1 MDPLYNDDDGEH
13 RIRVLFNDPIHK
25 EEIVGN
31 KNIITQ
37 IEETKVRTNGAVII
51 IISMIGIIPPE
62 KQRITPCAVKET
74 WVDPTQ
80 LDLTKAKNRI
90 KENLKRQ
97 FTSILPQA
105 QKKISRYNDRDR
117 GPIRVEMDCAPNK
130 VFSACDQVR
139 KNVGKASRVI
149 FYYNGH
155 GAMSCAHPS
164 SENGR
169 SIWVVNEPDKKRYIK
184 FETPSIL
191 YTVVSLTNLMERL
204 EAPALYIW
212 DCDNAGLIVQRFNEI
227 AREKKEIWKNA
238 GRDTPEPRFEEECL
252 HLAACSK
259 DQVLPQ
265 NPEMPADMYT
275 SCLTSTVKTALHYWF
290 HQQKITNIHIIDCI
304 EYLDNIPG
312 KYSARSTMAGELDW
326 VLTAVL
332 DTLAWQIEPDY
343 DRFKELFRNC
353 KPVGL
358 LFRGHI
364 LADRV
369 MRAYNVA
376 PVTHPRLPSLAGHP
390 LWRSWDLALDSI
402 MTELSLR
409 KIRPSRPALHGQ
421 ISTFFFDQLTEFKVN
436 LTQYGKHDKV
446 DSRQLPVLLQMLMSA
461 QYRTETLELVG
472 KFLDRGPYAVQKF
485 LDVGILPYIRQLLTT
500 PSRDYKYIMVLIWA
514 KILATDRRHSTADV
528 VLNQPECRRFFVNML
543 NDPDMRLQT
552 RAMSCFCLSILAKN
566 SQKNQEILL
575 GENLIKELDDCLMDM
590 SSPNKSSK
598 LQNCAVLCLAN
609 LWDRNEKALW
619 ASVRAN
625 TIDNHV
631 IKLLDHPHPETRTS
645 AVYALGT
652 FLNTRRKES
661 DHGESIEHRIAS
673 NLLKTCGDGSPL
685 VRKEVVVALSR
696 YVQQYEQRFQSAA
709 VTVNEE
715 VMTIR
720 QRVSICEDEESVSTS
735 PSLNKKLAL
744 KNTLLSPQSRL
755 TSGNKFVETWKC
767 LKGLEKDPHQEV
779 RELASKVVFYIEK
792 NIPKLHNSRKSSET
806 AIGSDSSPE
815 SRSSPGSN
823 LSNLGLMGPTSPIV
837 YHYSQYSS
845 KRTIFGK
852 GPKFEEFEEE
862 RPPTHPEESPAQ
874 IVKTEF
880 PDWCEASFAKPLL
893 SKGQESDPNSELFV
907 HNQIRDRK
915 HAEKKRK
922 ARAELEKRG
931 HEKIEAQI
939 FGIKHNSRPHRVNF
953 HPFEPYIYVVDDT
966 YCSILD
972 FECSQTVHKFE
983 CCGRRGSARDAILL
997 NPHKKPFLCVV
1008 NNEAEVFVWR
1018 AFEDPQTFSLATAF
1032 KAFAEGVNKKIPMI
1046 LNYGEF
1052 TSNLFVTGQLK
1063 RIVSWNLFKE
1073 TRYPDIQTMTEMPL
1087 TAMTVFDRT
1096 TPDSG
1101 DQQENLLLAGFYD
1114 GVCKLFD
1121 LRNPT
1126 HSQIVQRFG
1135 ESVRSKSTSVVNVH
1149 IKPNNDNK
1157 IIYTAHSS
1165 GDMCFWDLRKSRCGG
1180 GQSRYQPLAHEAPKT
1195 LSVVNN
1201 NLKTVAFHNYAPV
1214 MACGCYDQGIR
1225 IWNIWGDK
1233 LNDIKFH
1240 EGFMGQRVGPS
1251 ISLAF
1256 HPFEYKLVSAGLD
1269 NCVTVYGKSTQP
1281 QSLRY

>member
-1 MDPLYNDDDGEH
+1 MDGLYDDDGEH
-13 RIRVLFNDPIHK
+13 RIRVLFNDPVHK

-31 KNIITQ
+31 KNTITA

-80 LDLTKAKNRI
+80 LDLTKAKTRI

-130 VFSACDQVR
+130 VYSACDQVR
-139 KNVGKASRVI
+139 KHVGKGYRVI

-155 GAMSCAHPS
+155 GAMSCSHPS
-164 SENGR
+164 SENGKC
-169 SIWVVNEPDKKRYIK
+169 IWVVNGTIMH
-184 FETPSIL
+184 
-191 YTVVSLTNLMERL
+191 YTVVPLATLMEKL

-212 DCDNAGLIVQRFNEI
+212 DCDNAGLIVQRFNEL
-227 AREKKEIWKNA
+227 AREKKEAWKSSC
-238 GRDTPEPRFEEECL
+238 RDAPEPRFEEECL
-252 HLAACSK
+252 HLAACNK
-259 DQVLPQ
+259 NQMLPQ
-265 NPEMPADMYT
+265 NPEIPADLYT

-343 DRFKELFRNC
+343 ARFKELFRNC

-369 MRAYNVA
+369 MRAYNVT
-376 PVTHPRLPSLAGHP
+376 PVTHPHLPSLAGHP

-409 KIRPSRPALHGQ
+409 KIRPTRPALHGQ

-436 LTQYGKHDKV
+436 LTQYGKYDKV

-461 QYRTETLELVG
+461 QYREETLELVG

-543 NDPDMRLQT
+543 NDPDMRSQT

-575 GENLIKELDDCLMDM
+575 GENLIKELDDCLIDM

-625 TIDNHV
+625 TIDTH
-631 IKLLDHPHPETRTS
+631 IMKLLDHPHPETRTS

-661 DHGESIEHRIAS
+661 DHGESIEHKIAC
-673 NLLKTCGDGSPL
+673 NLLKSCGDGSSL

-696 YVQQYEQRFQSAA
+696 YVQQYEQRFLSAA
-709 VTVNEE
+709 LTYTDDLAAKA
-715 VMTIR
+715 M
-720 QRVSICEDEESVSTS
+720 QRVSICEDEESLSNSVISSSS
-735 PSLNKKLAL
+735 PSFDSSRSKKLSM
-744 KNTLLSPQSRL
+744 KSSLLSPQSRL

-767 LKGLEKDPHQEV
+767 LKGLERDPHQEV
-779 RELASKVVFYIEK
+779 RNLSAKVVFYIEK
-792 NIPKLHNSRKSSET
+792 KIPKINNSRKSSET

-823 LSNLGLMGPTSPIV
+823 ISNLGVMGPTSPIV

-852 GPKFEEFEEE
+852 GPKEDYEEE
-862 RPPTHPEESPAQ
+862 RPPTHPEESPAL
-874 IVKTEF
+874 IVSTEF
-880 PDWCEASFAKPLL
+880 SDWCEASFAKPLL
-893 SKGQESDPNSELFV
+893 SRDQELDPNSELFAL
-907 HNQIRDRK
+907 NQIRDRK

-931 HEKIEAQI
+931 HERIEAQI
-939 FGIKHNSRPHRVNF
+939 FGIKHNCRPHRVNF
-953 HPFEPYIYVVDDT
+953 HPFDPYIYVVDDT

-972 FECSQTVHKFE
+972 FGCSRTVHKFE
-983 CCGRRGSARDAILL
+983 CCDRRGKARDAILL
-997 NPHKKPFLCVV
+997 NPHKKPLLCVV
-1008 NNEAEVFVWR
+1008 NNEAEIFIWR
-1018 AFEDPQTFSLATAF
+1018 SFEDPQTFSLASAF
-1032 KAFAEGVNKKIPMI
+1032 KAFGEGVVKKIPMI
-1046 LNYGEF
+1046 LTYGEF
-1052 TSNLFVTGQLK
+1052 TSNLFVTGQVK
-1063 RIVSWNLFKE
+1063 RIVRWNVFKE

-1087 TAMTVFDRT
+1087 TSMTVFDRT
-1096 TPDSG
+1096 TPDAS

-1121 LRNPT
+1121 LRIPT

-1135 ESVRSKSTSVVNVH
+1135 ETVRSKSTAVVNVH

-1165 GDMCFWDLRKSRCGG
+1165 GDMCFWDLRKSKCAAGID
-1180 GQSRYQPLAHEAPKT
+1180 RYQPLAHEAPKT
-1195 LSVVNN
+1195 LSVVSN

-1214 MACGCYDQGIR
+1214 MACGSHDQGIR

-1240 EGFMGQRVGPS
+1240 EGFMGQKVGPS

-1256 HPFEYKLVSAGLD
+1256 HPFDYKLVSAGLD